1 MACRCDSNTAQ
12 YERNR
17 SFGHLVHALGRAAGG
32 AKLPSAGLCLNASKA
47 EASLAES
54 GKDTLTVEP
63 RESGG
68 SKQCDFTSRASHAVV
83 RCDVEAHLDHGET
96 VRSPPVTLKSVTAVL
111 PRSSRVSEWTHVTD
125 GTPSALSVD
134 AFVARRV
141 IFHVRGPVE
150 IRIAR
155 VNLRN
160 SNERTER
167 FIVVPRRRCS
177 RFDVAPVYIGVGTVR
192 ALRTRPRKACTS
204 LLVMHR
210 DPFDVGLSAAREPRR
225 SKRRRD
231 RGVRRPAVGR
241 YSDREPRTRYKAR
254 PARRKA
260 TSSPSSPPKR
270 GRWCGAPVVAAVP
283 VSDCARLSL
292 RCYKFRALAGPVLKH
307 GPRSL
312 ACVRVIECIKTERHN
327 ESEGAC
333 APRGRAR
340 SGRMERRSR
349 STSRTPEAS
358 RFQSVNAGA
367 L

>member
-83 RCDVEAHLDHGET
+83 RCDVEAHLDHGE
-96 VRSPPVTLKSVTAVL
+96 RC
-111 PRSSRVSEWTHVTD
+111 
-125 GTPSALSVD
+125 G
-134 AFVARRV
+134 
-141 IFHVRGPVE
+141 
-150 IRIAR
+150 

-167 FIVVPRRRCS
+167 FIVAPRRRCS